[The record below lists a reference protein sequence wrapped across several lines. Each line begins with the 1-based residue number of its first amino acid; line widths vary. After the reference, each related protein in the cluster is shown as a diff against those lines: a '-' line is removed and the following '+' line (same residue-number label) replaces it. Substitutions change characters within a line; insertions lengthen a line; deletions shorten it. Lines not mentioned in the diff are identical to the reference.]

1 MGVDRFPRGVT
12 KSRARELRQRTTPEE
27 QLLWRRLRNRQL
39 GAVFRRQQPLGF
51 YFADFACFE
60 HKLIIELDGSQHAD
74 SAYDAVRDA
83 DLQAR
88 GFRILRFW
96 NNEVR
101 DNLNGVLEQIA
112 EAL

>member
-12 KSRARELRQRTTPEE
+12 KSRARELRRASTPEE
-27 QLLWRRLRNRQL
+27 RLLWSRLRNRQL

-51 YFADFACFE
+51 YFADFVCLE
-60 HKLIIELDGSQHAD
+60 HKLVIELDGSQHAG
-74 SAYDAVRDA
+74 SEYDAVRDA
-83 DLQAR
+83 ALQAR
-88 GFRILRFW
+88 GFRVLRFW

-101 DNLNGVLEQIA
+101 GNLNGVLERIA